1 MWLPVDVLSSN
12 INKNIMKGS
21 LPLFLIAVILLGSCS
36 LIKKPVATANEF
48 ATYSENLEEARIT
61 FPDLEKQLAEEVKE
75 EVKPIGS
82 LAIDEELGLALE
94 RLKQTNEAEM
104 YWSGFTVLVFSGVDR
119 DLAFKTRN
127 ELFTYFP
134 EFKTDM
140 QYQQP
145 RYLIKVGKFANRIE
159 ALSFYHQLRPQFPS
173 ARIIQDRFVREGYVV
188 PEVKPIDGNQ

>member
-1 MWLPVDVLSSN
+1 
-12 INKNIMKGS
+12 MKG
-21 LPLFLIAVILLGSCS
+21 PLLLSFIAVILLGSCS
-36 LIKKPVATANEF
+36 LLKKPATTANEF
-48 ATYSENLEEARIT
+48 GSYSESLDETRIT
-61 FPDLEKQLAEEVKE
+61 FPDLEEQLAKDVEE
-75 EVKPIGS
+75 EVKPSGS
-82 LAIDEELGLALE
+82 LAVDEELGIALD
-94 RLKQTNEAEM
+94 RLKQMNEAEM

-159 ALSFYHQLRPQFPS
+159 ALSFYHQLKPQFPS